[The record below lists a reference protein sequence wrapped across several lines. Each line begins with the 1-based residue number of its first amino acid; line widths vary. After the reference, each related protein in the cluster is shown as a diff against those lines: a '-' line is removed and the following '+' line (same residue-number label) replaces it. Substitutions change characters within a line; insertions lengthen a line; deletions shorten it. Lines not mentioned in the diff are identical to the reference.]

1 MQVRQMF
8 QSLPAE
14 DRQLQIQ
21 MGLDTTGSGNGF
33 VARSIA
39 GYAPADQSVQVCQ
52 CTRCCSRCCHVL
64 AYVLQY
70 CTHALTAHACATLP
84 FTSCYTLQCRVP
96 HAHVKLAPLHR
107 QIVAQLWQPI
117 PIHMHQPVT
126 KADFLIGLIT
136 LPA

>member
-52 CTRCCSRCCHVL
+52 CNRCCTRCCHVL
-64 AYVLQY
+64 AYALQH
-70 CTHALTAHACATLP
+70 CTQALTAHACVY
-84 FTSCYTLQCRVP
+84 S
-96 HAHVKLAPLHR
+96 HAAS
-107 QIVAQLWQPI
+107 IYQL
-117 PIHMHQPVT
+117 
-126 KADFLIGLIT
+126 L
-136 LPA
+136 